1 MCKCQRHQVIDRL
14 ICIGNGNHKLCEICA
29 QNANC
34 KSAVKA
40 RHFYLLTSTKATSS
54 QSFDFHFDCVLTCLI
69 LSPVKAVKAENI
81 SKNLSLRQ
89 LLLKSPS
96 SYWRQQRQRKRCKI
110 LLLDVHIDFFL
121 LIALP
126 IFLLTTTIGQV
137 QHLISSGGLKM
148 FSENLEHL

>member
-1 MCKCQRHQVIDRL
+1 MSKTPSKWATNLYWEWKPQTLCTKCKFQVCCQSWTSFNFNQSNIVTI
-14 ICIGNGNHKLCEICA
+14 IWFSFWLCL
-29 QNANC
+29 NLSHPVN
-34 KSAVKA
+34 
-40 RHFYLLTSTKATSS
+40 LN
-54 QSFDFHFDCVLTCLI
+54 
-69 LSPVKAVKAENI
+69 LSPVKAAKAENI

-148 FSENLEHL
+148 FSKNLEHL